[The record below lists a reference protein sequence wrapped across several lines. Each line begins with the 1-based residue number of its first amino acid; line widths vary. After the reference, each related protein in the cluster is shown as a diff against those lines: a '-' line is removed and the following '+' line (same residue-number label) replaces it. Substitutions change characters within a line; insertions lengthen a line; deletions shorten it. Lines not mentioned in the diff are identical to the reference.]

1 MRRFIYLDNKFLGR
15 FSQSMRLTSVQI
27 ERLVRKIFEEMK
39 SQTVIEFKA
48 PEAKVFK
55 RAVELIEGEYAKEA
69 ELDREVNKML
79 DDLERQNPNQF
90 QRGKMFGMLKKRL
103 AKEKGFIL

>member
-1 MRRFIYLDNKFLGR
+1 
-15 FSQSMRLTSVQI
+15 MRLTTVQI
-27 ERLVRKIFEEMK
+27 ERLVHKIFDEMK
-39 SQTVIEFKA
+39 AQTVIEFKA
-48 PEAKVFK
+48 PEGTVFK
-55 RAVELIEGEYAKEA
+55 RAVALIEAEYEKEA
-69 ELDREVNKML
+69 ELDREVNRML